1 LRRLAVRSLSG
12 VKSLEPL
19 NRVRTPRPLGTVMY
33 EKTAYILAGSFV
45 GFLLER
51 YGLAPFRRLYE
62 TEHYEQAYE
71 KSFETLETEWCLSLP
86 E

>member
-1 LRRLAVRSLSG
+1 
-12 VKSLEPL
+12 
-19 NRVRTPRPLGTVMY
+19 VRTPRPLGTVMD

-51 YGLAPFRRLYE
+51 YGLALSRRLYE
-62 TEHYEQAYE
+62 TEHYEQVYE
-71 KSFETLETEWCLSLP
+71 KSFKTLETEWRLSLP

>member
-1 LRRLAVRSLSG
+1 
-12 VKSLEPL
+12 
-19 NRVRTPRPLGTVMY
+19 MD

-51 YGLAPFRRLYE
+51 YGLALSRRLYE
-62 TEHYEQAYE
+62 TEHYEQVYE
-71 KSFETLETEWCLSLP
+71 KSFKTLETEWRLSLP